1 MPIVRATDRQGIE
14 HELSAPAGATLMEQ
28 LRDLPDGV
36 AAICGGT
43 CACATC
49 HVYVDGAW
57 VSRLP
62 EAIAEEREM
71 LADVPTRRETSRL
84 SCQIVLEE
92 RLSGLIVTIAPEE

>member
-1 MPIVRATDRQGIE
+1 MPIVRAIDRQGVE

-49 HVYVDGAW
+49 HVYIDGAW
-57 VSRLP
+57 VARLP
-62 EAIAEEREM
+62 PPSPEEREM
-71 LADVPTRRETSRL
+71 LGDVPTRRETSRL
-84 SCQIVLEE
+84 SCQIVLEDA
-92 RLSGLIVTIAPEE
+92 LAGLIVTIAPAE

>member
-1 MPIVRATDRQGIE
+1 
-14 HELSAPAGATLMEQ
+14 
-28 LRDLPDGV
+28 
-36 AAICGGT
+36 
-43 CACATC
+43 
-49 HVYVDGAW
+49 

-92 RLSGLIVTIAPEE
+92 QLSGLIVTIAPEE